1 MVSASE
7 RVPLRGQLRWPDGRL
22 VAFAEYRAY
31 RIGMAIVCPTL
42 CTMTWLTGLTLGS
55 DFDNAALAVVL
66 LVALTLC
73 LLGSITISRIR
84 LAALTGDRMRAVDV
98 LRRLHLKPRWPD
110 GRYVSVTEDRLVKT
124 LQGVT
129 LMLAPAISLVC
140 GLVGI
145 PKVDF
150 TLTQIRRLNS
160 LVTAIASANI
170 LVTVLRVKV
179 LQRQLIRAKL
189 ASR

>member
-1 MVSASE
+1 M
-7 RVPLRGQLRWPDGRL
+7 
-22 VAFAEYRAY
+22 VAFAEFQTY

-55 DFDNAALAVVL
+55 DFDNVALAVVL

-73 LLGSITISRIR
+73 LLGSIAIPRIR

-98 LRRLHLKPRWPD
+98 LRRLHLKPRWPN
-110 GRYVSVTEDRLVKT
+110 GRYVSLAEDRLVKT

-145 PKVDF
+145 PRVDF
-150 TLTQIRRLNS
+150 TPTKIRRLNS
-160 LVTAIASANI
+160 LVTAMASGTI
-170 LVTVLRVKV
+170 LVTILRVKV
-179 LQRQLIRAKL
+179 LQRRQLRAKL
-189 ASR
+189 ISR